1 MVGPRGGSRG
11 VKEMVNR
18 ELIRAKVVQLVY
30 AYYMSGGKPMDVAM
44 KEVETSLSTA
54 NDLYYVLLDLILSI
68 TKEEH
73 LRFNLHLQ
81 KAIREGEKLPSARF
95 VDNRFARQL
104 EANSQLGKFKETHKY
119 DWNDD
124 IEFVRRLCDLIE
136 QTDIYNDYLTSK
148 DDSYEADREVW
159 RKLYKQII
167 SLNDDLDALLEEK
180 SLYWNDDK
188 DIVDT
193 FIIKTIKHFAPDD
206 GAQAA
211 LLPDHKDSSDE
222 EFAQKLFSSAI
233 ENKEEFY
240 LYMEQASQNWEISR
254 MPFTDIVI
262 MQIAIAEMV
271 TFPEIPLSVTINEY
285 VELSKAYSTPKS
297 ATFIN
302 AMLDNIAHT
311 LENKGKTLKRII
323 NK

>member
-1 MVGPRGGSRG
+1 
-11 VKEMVNR
+11 MVNR

-193 FIIKTIKHFAPDD
+193 FIIKTIKHFAPED

-240 LYMEQASQNWEISR
+240 RYMEQASQNWEISR

-311 LENKGKTLKRII
+311 LEDKGKTLKRTI

>member
-193 FIIKTIKHFAPDD
+193 FIIKTIKHFAPED

-211 LLPDHKDSSDE
+211 LLPDYKDSSDE

-311 LENKGKTLKRII
+311 LEDKGKTLKRII